1 MIQEITMSKCKCGQ
15 PKEITHACIDY
26 LPAEPD
32 ATEGLCDLCGTAVYG
47 INTCADCRS
56 EKPDATA
63 RARALEDAKA
73 FKRVAIE
80 LRIRFPVE
88 IQYNSEFEA
97 IVKRLEGGSL

>member
-1 MIQEITMSKCKCGQ
+1 MNEALKTIDARPT
-15 PKEITHACIDY
+15 PKNLDCEPPYPIDGMV
-26 LPAEPD
+26 LFSIRSPD
-32 ATEGLCDLCGTAVYG
+32 EYDRRRTAP
-47 INTCADCRS
+47 
-56 EKPDATA
+56 PDSIEE
-63 RARALEDAKA
+63 RAKALEDAKA